1 MNYQNL
7 LKIALR
13 AIAANKMRSFL
24 TALGIIIGIAAVIT
38 MLAIGQ
44 GSKASIKANIAEMGS
59 NMIMISPGA
68 DMRGGVRQDAS
79 SMETLKQ
86 ADYQSIKANI
96 AEMGSNMIMISPGAD
111 MRGGVRQDASSME
124 TLKQADYQNIKE
136 DCNYI
141 SAISPTVNSSG
152 QWIYGNNNTQ
162 SSIYGVNQ
170 DYLSIRQLKVA
181 DGEMFTDTDIK
192 AAAKVCILGQTVVD
206 YLFPDGS
213 DPIGKVVR
221 FNSIPFRVIG
231 VLQKKGYNSMGMD
244 QDDLVLAPYTTVMK
258 RILAQTYLG
267 GIVCSAI
274 TEEASQPAQDQ
285 ISEILRRNH
294 KLKDATETTEA
305 DEDDFNIRSQEEIS
319 SMMNSTMSTIT
330 ILLGSVA
337 GISLLVGGIGIM
349 NIMYVSV
356 TERTREI
363 GLRMSVGARGIDI
376 LNQFLIE
383 AILLSVTGGII
394 GVILG
399 VSLSLSLNA
408 FLHIATQIEP
418 WSIIM
423 SFAVC
428 TFTGVFFGWY
438 PAKKAA
444 RLDPIEA
451 IRYE

>member
-1 MNYQNL
+1 MNYTNL

-13 AIAANKMRSFL
+13 AIAANKLRAFL
-24 TALGIIIGIAAVIT
+24 TALGIIIGVASVIT

-44 GSKASIKANIAEMGS
+44 GSKRSIQANIAEMGS
-59 NMIMISPGA
+59 NMIMIHPGA

-79 SMETLKQ
+79 AMETLKLT
-86 ADYQSIKANI
+86 DYESIKD
-96 AEMGSNMIMISPGAD
+96 E
-111 MRGGVRQDASSME
+111 
-124 TLKQADYQNIKE
+124 
-136 DCNYI
+136 CNYI
-141 SAISPTVNSSG
+141 KGISPMVSKSG
-152 QWIYGNNNTQ
+152 QWIYGNNNTP

-170 DYLSIRQLKVA
+170 DYLEIRQLSVS
-181 DGEMFTDTDIK
+181 DGEVFTDADIK
-192 AAAKVCILGQTVVD
+192 SSAKVCILGQTVVD
-206 YLFPDGS
+206 NLFPDGA

-231 VLQKKGYNSMGMD
+231 VLKKKGYNSMGRD
-244 QDDLVLAPYTTVMK
+244 QDDLALAPYTTVMK

-267 GIVCSAI
+267 SIQCSAVTEGVTDKATEQI
-274 TEEASQPAQDQ
+274 TT
-285 ISEILRRNH
+285 ILRRNH

-305 DEDDFNIRSQEEIS
+305 DADDFNIRSQEELA
-319 SMMNSTMSTIT
+319 SMMNSTTDMLT
-330 ILLGSVA
+330 ILLGCVA
-337 GISLLVGGIGIM
+337 GISLIVGGIGIM

-383 AILLSVTGGII
+383 AVLLSVTGGLI
-394 GVILG
+394 GVLLG
-399 VSLSLSLNA
+399 VGASYAVNLIVHWPIYIQL
-408 FLHIATQIEP
+408 

-444 RLDPIEA
+444 QLDPIEA

>member
-1 MNYQNL
+1 MNYTNL

-13 AIAANKMRSFL
+13 AIAANKLRAFL
-24 TALGIIIGIAAVIT
+24 TALGIIIGVASVIT

-44 GSKASIKANIAEMGS
+44 GSKRSIQANIAEMGS
-59 NMIMISPGA
+59 NMIMIHPGA

-79 SMETLKQ
+79 AMETLKLT
-86 ADYQSIKANI
+86 DYESIKD
-96 AEMGSNMIMISPGAD
+96 E
-111 MRGGVRQDASSME
+111 
-124 TLKQADYQNIKE
+124 
-136 DCNYI
+136 CNYI
-141 SAISPTVNSSG
+141 KGISPMVSKSG
-152 QWIYGNNNTQ
+152 QWIYGNNNTP

-170 DYLSIRQLKVA
+170 DYLEIRQLSVS
-181 DGEMFTDTDIK
+181 DGEVFTDADIK
-192 AAAKVCILGQTVVD
+192 SSAKVCILGQTVVD
-206 YLFPDGS
+206 NLFPDGA

-231 VLQKKGYNSMGMD
+231 VLKKKGYNSMGMD
-244 QDDLVLAPYTTVMK
+244 QDDLALAPYTTVMK

-267 GIVCSAI
+267 SIQCSAVTEGVTDKATEQI
-274 TEEASQPAQDQ
+274 TT
-285 ISEILRRNH
+285 ILRRNH

-305 DEDDFNIRSQEEIS
+305 DADDFNIRSQEELA
-319 SMMNSTMSTIT
+319 SMMNSTTDMLT
-330 ILLGSVA
+330 ILLGCVA
-337 GISLLVGGIGIM
+337 GISLIVGGIGIM

-363 GLRMSVGARGIDI
+363 GLRMRVGARGIDI

-383 AILLSVTGGII
+383 AVLLSVTGGLI
-394 GVILG
+394 GVLLG
-399 VSLSLSLNA
+399 VGASYAVNLIVHWPIYIQL
-408 FLHIATQIEP
+408 

-444 RLDPIEA
+444 QLDPIEA

>member
-7 LKIALR
+7 FKIAIR
-13 AIAANKMRSFL
+13 AIAANKMHSFL

-86 ADYQSIKANI
+86 ADYQSIKD
-96 AEMGSNMIMISPGAD
+96 E
-111 MRGGVRQDASSME
+111 
-124 TLKQADYQNIKE
+124 
-136 DCNYI
+136 CNYI

-192 AAAKVCILGQTVVD
+192 AASKVCILGQTVID

-231 VLQKKGYNSMGMD
+231 VLKKKGYNSMGMD

-258 RILAQTYLG
+258 RIMAQTYLG

-285 ISEILRRNH
+285 ITEILRRNH
-294 KLKDATETTEA
+294 KLKDATDTTEA

-330 ILLGSVA
+330 ILLGFVA

-394 GVILG
+394 GVILR
-399 VSLSLSLNA
+399 VSLSLSLNY
-408 FLHIATQIEP
+408 FFHIATQIEP

>member
-7 LKIALR
+7 FKIAIR

-86 ADYQSIKANI
+86 ADYQS
-96 AEMGSNMIMISPGAD
+96 
-111 MRGGVRQDASSME
+111 
-124 TLKQADYQNIKE
+124 IKE

-221 FNSIPFRVIG
+221 FNSIPFRVVG

-294 KLKDATETTEA
+294 KLKDATETTED

>member
-86 ADYQSIKANI
+86 ADYQS
-96 AEMGSNMIMISPGAD
+96 
-111 MRGGVRQDASSME
+111 
-124 TLKQADYQNIKE
+124 IKE

-221 FNSIPFRVIG
+221 FNSIPFRVVG

-294 KLKDATETTEA
+294 KLKDATATTEA

-399 VSLSLSLNA
+399 VSLSVSLNA

>member
-7 LKIALR
+7 FKVAIR

-86 ADYQSIKANI
+86 ADYQS
-96 AEMGSNMIMISPGAD
+96 
-111 MRGGVRQDASSME
+111 
-124 TLKQADYQNIKE
+124 IKE

-285 ISEILRRNH
+285 ISEILRHNH

>member
-1 MNYQNL
+1 MNYTNL

-13 AIAANKMRSFL
+13 AIAANKLRAFL
-24 TALGIIIGIAAVIT
+24 TALGIIIGVASVIT

-44 GSKASIKANIAEMGS
+44 GSKRSIQANIAEMGS
-59 NMIMISPGA
+59 NMIMIHPGA

-79 SMETLKQ
+79 AMETLKLT
-86 ADYQSIKANI
+86 DYESIKD
-96 AEMGSNMIMISPGAD
+96 E
-111 MRGGVRQDASSME
+111 
-124 TLKQADYQNIKE
+124 
-136 DCNYI
+136 CNYI
-141 SAISPTVNSSG
+141 KGISPMVSKSG
-152 QWIYGNNNTQ
+152 QWIYGNNNTP

-170 DYLSIRQLKVA
+170 DYLEIRQLSVS
-181 DGEMFTDTDIK
+181 DGEVFTDADIK
-192 AAAKVCILGQTVVD
+192 SSAKVCILGQTVVD
-206 YLFPDGS
+206 NLFPDGA

-231 VLQKKGYNSMGMD
+231 VLKKKGYNSMGMD
-244 QDDLVLAPYTTVMK
+244 QDDLALAPYTTVMK

-267 GIVCSAI
+267 SIQCSAVTEGVTDKATEQI
-274 TEEASQPAQDQ
+274 TT
-285 ISEILRRNH
+285 ILRRNH

-305 DEDDFNIRSQEEIS
+305 DADDFNIRSQEELA
-319 SMMNSTMSTIT
+319 SMMNSTTDMLT
-330 ILLGSVA
+330 ILLGCVA
-337 GISLLVGGIGIM
+337 GISLIVGGIGIM

-383 AILLSVTGGII
+383 AVLLSVTGGLI
-394 GVILG
+394 GVFLG
-399 VSLSLSLNA
+399 VGASYAVNLIVHWPIYIQL
-408 FLHIATQIEP
+408 

-444 RLDPIEA
+444 QLDPIEA